1 MIFKGAAAAVAAAD
15 RIATAAA
22 QQHARVETVASDLS
36 ARLTEQVHDA
46 FKTAVEVGVAD
57 HAEKIGSRLND
68 QLEQRLNLAK
78 ETVASLSTLKT
89 EMKSISASLAAD
101 TAEEE
106 KTASGLARH
115 SIMSGFK

>member
-1 MIFKGAAAAVAAAD
+1 MASAQQNTRLELVAAETA
-15 RIATAAA
+15 RSLAEKMEEKFQHIAEGT
-22 QQHARVETVASDLS
+22 VETHADL
-36 ARLTEQVHDA
+36 
-46 FKTAVEVGVAD
+46 
-57 HAEKIGSRLND
+57 IGTRLND